1 MQSQCSGL
9 TLRNNGAQVVGG
21 QGAKSA
27 VKSHRPHKHTR
38 RMEFFCR
45 NHETVCPPYRNVE
58 CRPVRVMPFPVIG
71 DCRVFPPWRSSIE
84 RLQGLD
90 LSITAS
96 GLFSTESPSNLSHG
110 EYKTNNKSKKQHS
123 KYLRTIMNVTL
134 RHLVAKQAKTHVLRE
149 MLYMLTKVYAHH
161 HQPHQ
166 ATTL

>member
-9 TLRNNGAQVVGG
+9 TLRNNGAQVLGG
-21 QGAKSA
+21 QGAQSA
-27 VKSHRPHKHTR
+27 VKSHRPHKHTG
-38 RMEFFCR
+38 RMESFCR
-45 NHETVCPPYRNVE
+45 NHEPVCPPYRNVE

-110 EYKTNNKSKKQHS
+110 EYKTNNTSEKQHS
-123 KYLRTIMNVTL
+123 KYLRTIINWV
-134 RHLVAKQAKTHVLRE
+134 KTSSLFCFIIYVFSPKIPKISYLTVIMDFCE
-149 MLYMLTKVYAHH
+149 ML
-161 HQPHQ
+161 
-166 ATTL
+166 